1 VADSPRTTHGPV
13 IHRLIAQGIRY
24 DVAPLPHASNASYV
38 YPAAINRSQEIVGF
52 QSVRGHDTAIMWT
65 KNGIIPIGSL
75 IRLPGGERPQSHA
88 TAINDAGAVVGVYF
102 TSYEDVSVD
111 GSFLYRHGRITLLKG
126 MATAT
131 GINRYD
137 TIVGD
142 IYRPGIGPFAARWKA
157 GHIKK
162 LGTLGGHFSSAMAVG
177 PTGTIIG
184 ESSKPGM
191 SVHAFL
197 WRAGEMRDMGTLG
210 GYFSDAV
217 AMNGKGWVVGQSGEL
232 YGPCGGSQAAP
243 FEWRGHG
250 HLRLMDGK
258 GTACDARVAA
268 INDHEMV
275 VGGLANGDGF
285 TWLSHTLTDLNQAVP
300 PSTGW
305 QVGPATDVS
314 NRGDIVGTGT
324 LRGQEDA
331 YLLHPAY

>member
-1 VADSPRTTHGPV
+1 MPATSTRRHQSIPGDRRVPVGPRARHCDYV
-13 IHRLIAQGIRY
+13 DQEWNHSHRIT
-24 DVAPLPHASNASYV
+24 
-38 YPAAINRSQEIVGF
+38 YPPAC
-52 QSVRGHDTAIMWT
+52 
-65 KNGIIPIGSL
+65 
-75 IRLPGGERPQSHA
+75 GERPQSHA

-217 AMNGKGWVVGQSGEL
+217 AMNGKGWVVGQS
-232 YGPCGGSQAAP
+232 
-243 FEWRGHG
+243 R
-250 HLRLMDGK
+250 
-258 GTACDARVAA
+258 
-268 INDHEMV
+268 
-275 VGGLANGDGF
+275 
-285 TWLSHTLTDLNQAVP
+285 
-300 PSTGW
+300 
-305 QVGPATDVS
+305 
-314 NRGDIVGTGT
+314 
-324 LRGQEDA
+324 
-331 YLLHPAY
+331 